1 MRLSVQTIKKQ
12 AKNGRF
18 VSKALF
24 EHVHS
29 LIFDKNIS
37 ESPDRKYFEL
47 SIIPFLAQIGVK
59 NVLFVGCR
67 AYTQHYPRLFEEQ
80 GITLFTCD
88 IDPFS
93 ERYGSPGRHRT
104 IDVCAISPQVFPVA
118 FDAAVFSGVIGFG
131 VDTVPQIER
140 AALALASLLAPGSV
154 LVQGWNSD
162 RSCDPLANPVWQSR
176 FTRTC
181 KTGMTQRISFKD
193 ATHVFDILERREA
206 A

>member
-37 ESPDRKYFEL
+37 ESPDGKYFEF
-47 SIIPFLAQIGVK
+47 SIIPFLAQIGAK

-104 IDVCAISPQVFPVA
+104 IDVCVISPQVFPVA
-118 FDAAVFSGVIGFG
+118 FDAVVLSGVIGFG
-131 VDTVPQIER
+131 VDTVPQIES
-140 AALALASLLAPGSV
+140 AALALASLLAPGSI

-162 RSCDPLANPVWQSR
+162 RSSDPLANPVWQSL

-181 KTGMTQRISFKD
+181 KGGMTQRTSFKD